1 MHFSIFSPNSNS
13 PAKCPN
19 RLGTLP
25 AFRTYAITCGQTQIV
40 VLKNSICYID
50 VPTVPLLSSG
60 RTRSWSGHPFGP
72 RFASTMEHVV
82 YNHFYYSDI
91 CCIYI
96 DTSYIYNFGL
106 CTRFLWHCFLQTEG
120 KHHQFMWANC
130 PVKTKGLAWWKSRFD
145 VWPILKMVQTTSSLR
160 IGAYPNTKF
169 CWYLENDWS
178 FCVSCNRPSIFQLHK
193 RHRSAKRT
201 RPETNATKNPGQAM
215 AVVVKRE
222 NYDGADGWMV
232 VNYIFLNLLSCNLHQ
247 ISQGTVY
254 MIERWHSRVAPEFV
268 FLPTCAQCIRWSNS
282 YVDTSASEIYR
293 CDREILCPGT
303 GGLLLTEEVN
313 LCGWLWIMYPSYSFV
328 FYDVHLHII

>member
-25 AFRTYAITCGQTQIV
+25 AFRTYAMQYRYICGQTQIV

-72 RFASTMEHVV
+72 RFASTMEHVF
-82 YNHFYYSDI
+82 YYHFYYSDI
-91 CCIYI
+91 CCKYIYI

-106 CTRFLWHCFLQTEG
+106 CTRFLSHCFLQTEG

-160 IGAYPNTKF
+160 IGAYNTKF

-178 FCVSCNRPSIFQLHK
+178 FVCHVIDVQSFNFTSATDLKNAPGQRQMQQKIL
-193 RHRSAKRT
+193 AKRW
-201 RPETNATKNPGQAM
+201 PLWQ
-215 AVVVKRE
+215 RE
-222 NYDGADGWMV
+222 KIMMGP
-232 VNYIFLNLLSCNLHQ
+232 
-247 ISQGTVY
+247 TV
-254 MIERWHSRVAPEFV
+254 E
-268 FLPTCAQCIRWSNS
+268 
-282 YVDTSASEIYR
+282 
-293 CDREILCPGT
+293 
-303 GGLLLTEEVN
+303 
-313 LCGWLWIMYPSYSFV
+313 
-328 FYDVHLHII
+328 